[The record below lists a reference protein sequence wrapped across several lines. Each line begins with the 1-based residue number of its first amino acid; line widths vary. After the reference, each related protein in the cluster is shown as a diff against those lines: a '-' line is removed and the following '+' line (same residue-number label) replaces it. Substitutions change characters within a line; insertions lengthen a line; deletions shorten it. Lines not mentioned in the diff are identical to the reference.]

1 MRLPD
6 TDPSKETLVL
16 FAQTQEIKQEL
27 TNLKNLKTMKKIL
40 RKSGRLHICTESIYQ
55 LRNF

>member
-27 TNLKNLKTMKKIL
+27 TNLKNLITGWAVLLIL
-40 RKSGRLHICTESIYQ
+40 LILILKYYG
-55 LRNF
+55 